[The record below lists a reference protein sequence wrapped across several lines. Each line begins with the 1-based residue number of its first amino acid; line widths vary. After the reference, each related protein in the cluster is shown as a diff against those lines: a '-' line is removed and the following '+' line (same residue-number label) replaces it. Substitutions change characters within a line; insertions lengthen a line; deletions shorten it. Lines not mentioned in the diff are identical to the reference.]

1 MLCFLSRK
9 ERVIFAVGMLA
20 SIVLHGNI
28 ICVWDYFFA
37 RTVGDL
43 TSPDHD
49 KIRSAA
55 FFIAIAFQVLGA
67 VCSVSDV
74 IRTWCFRYLC
84 EHQMATIKSQYFRA
98 ILRQEPAWHDTQSSS
113 AHISRFSSQLPK
125 MKNAYNLSF
134 SLMIVFLSKGTGSFI
149 FALSADVRLALAV
162 FSILPLIAVLFFVF
176 GKLSAQTSVRQAR
189 AYERGAAVA
198 SEDIGLL
205 RTIWTFCTQ
214 AYEQRRS
221 VSILCVDMLSCCRY
235 KREVQHAFRAEARF
249 YFLSSFATA
258 VPYLP
263 LFALMAFTFG
273 YGARLIR
280 DGEITGGTAI
290 LRVFLGISHSAEGFG
305 QVIPYFNKYYE
316 ARTVAAEILDIID
329 RPSSIDP
336 LSPNG
341 LLLLLSTVQGVM
353 LCRRAT
359 Q

>member
-1 MLCFLSRK
+1 MLRMLRFLSRK
-9 ERVIFAVGMLA
+9 ERLIFGVGVLA
-20 SIVLHGNI
+20 SIVFGNI
-28 ICVWDYFFA
+28 ICVWDFFFA

-55 FFIAIAFQVLGA
+55 FFIAILFQCLGF
-67 VCSVSDV
+67 VCSVSDTF
-74 IRTWCFRYLC
+74 RTWCFRYLC

-134 SLMIVFLSKGTGSFI
+134 SLMIVFLAKGTGSFI

-214 AYEQRRS
+214 AYEQSRS
-221 VSILCVDMLSCCRY
+221 VNIMCVDMLTCCRY
-235 KREVQHAFRAEARF
+235 KHEVQCAYKEEARF

-263 LFALMAFTFG
+263 LFIMVAFSFG
-273 YGARLIR
+273 YGAQLVRN
-280 DGEITGGTAI
+280 GEITGGTTV
-290 LRVFLGISHSAEGFG
+290 LRVFFGIAHCAEGFG
-305 QVIPYFNKYYE
+305 QAIPYLNAYYE
-316 ARTVAAEILDIID
+316 ARTVAAEIFDVID

-341 LLLLLSTVQGVM
+341 MMLLAFVQGVT
-353 LCRRAT
+353 LDR
-359 Q
+359 